1 MNETPSSADP
11 LRTKAEEMLAHKSD
25 VFSLPRSA
33 EEMLHELQVHHIE
46 LEMQNEELRRAQLAL
61 EVARDRYVDL
71 YEFAPVGYLTLSHES
86 QINTINLTG
95 ASMLGEER
103 QKLFHRSFSRLIVPE
118 HHSRWQIFFVGAM
131 GTMDKQT
138 CALTLQHKDGKRL
151 DVRLDSLLI
160 TTEDGKTELRI
171 ALTDI
176 SEQKRLD
183 KIVQENNADL
193 VRAKSVADKANL
205 AKSDFISSMS
215 HELRSPL
222 NAILGFAQLLEA
234 GTPAPT
240 ESQKARIDQIIQ
252 AGWYLLGL
260 INEILDLAMIESGRQ
275 PMTMESLSLSEVL
288 LDCQAM
294 IEHQANKA
302 GIHIDFPQLDAPC
315 FVYADRTRLKQ
326 ILINLLSNSIKYN
339 RKGGTVVVA
348 VHNDI
353 DGRVHIGVKDTGQ
366 GLSPEKL
373 KQLFQPFNRMGQQA
387 GSEEG
392 SGIGLVVSKRLVELM
407 GGRIGVESVVGVG
420 SVFWIE
426 IHLSGLIQSVPSES
440 VLLAPVKAT
449 LEAAVEAVIQAAVQA
464 AQEPLPLTEVPR
476 TVLYVEDNP
485 ANMMLMEQIL
495 ERRSGIKLFK
505 ASNGTSGIALA
516 RIYVP
521 EVILMDINL
530 PGISGI
536 QALRILRADPI
547 TAHIPVIAIS
557 ANAMQRDIEKGL
569 EAGFLSYITKPIKVV
584 EFMDALDKALEY
596 ARRIHTAKNE
606 SDNPS

>member
-1 MNETPSSADP
+1 
-11 LRTKAEEMLAHKSD
+11 
-25 VFSLPRSA
+25 
-33 EEMLHELQVHHIE
+33 
-46 LEMQNEELRRAQLAL
+46 
-61 EVARDRYVDL
+61 
-71 YEFAPVGYLTLSHES
+71 
-86 QINTINLTG
+86 
-95 ASMLGEER
+95 
-103 QKLFHRSFSRLIVPE
+103 
-118 HHSRWQIFFVGAM
+118 
-131 GTMDKQT
+131 MDKQT
-138 CALTLQHKDGKRL
+138 CELTLQHTDAKRM

-160 TTEDGKTELRI
+160 RTEDAHTELRI

-176 SEQKRLD
+176 SEQKRID
-183 KIVQENNADL
+183 KILQENNADL

-234 GTPAPT
+234 GPPLPTP
-240 ESQKARIDQIIQ
+240 SQKARIEQILG
-252 AGWYLLGL
+252 AGWYLLGM

-294 IEHQANKA
+294 IEPQADKT
-302 GIHIDFPQLDAPC
+302 GIRIAFPQLDTPC

-326 ILINLLSNSIKYN
+326 ILINLLSNAIKYN
-339 RKGGTVVVA
+339 RVGGSVDVA
-348 VHNDI
+348 VHTNI
-353 DGRVHIGVKDTGQ
+353 DGRVHIGVQDTGK
-366 GLSPEKL
+366 GLSPDKL

-407 GGRIGVESVVGVG
+407 GGRIGVESVVEVG

-426 IHLSGLIQSVPSES
+426 LHLSALTQSVSS
-440 VLLAPVKAT
+440 DDLLLKPVQ
-449 LEAAVEAVIQAAVQA
+449 AAVEAAIQAAVQA
-464 AQEPLPLTEVPR
+464 DQEKIQLVAAPR

-521 EVILMDINL
+521 EVILMDLNL

-569 EAGFLSYITKPIKVV
+569 EAGFMNYITKPIKVV
-584 EFMDALDKALEY
+584 EFMEALDKALEY
-596 ARRIHTAKNE
+596 ARKINASKNE
-606 SDNPS
+606 EGSRS

>member
-1 MNETPSSADP
+1 MTESTPSDL
-11 LRTKAEEMLAHKSD
+11 LRTKAEERLAHASD
-25 VFSLPRSA
+25 DISLPRSA
-33 EEMLHELQVHHIE
+33 EEMLHELQVHQIE

-61 EVARDRYVDL
+61 EMARDRYVDL
-71 YEFAPVGYLTLSHES
+71 YEFAPVGYLTLSHEA
-86 QINTINLTG
+86 QINSINLTG
-95 ASMLGEER
+95 SAMLGEDR
-103 QKLFHRSFSRLIVPE
+103 KKLFHRSFSRLIVPE
-118 HHSRWQIFFVGAM
+118 HHDHWQRFFADALE
-131 GTMDKQT
+131 TMDKQT
-138 CALTLQHKDGKRL
+138 CEITLQQIDGKRL

-160 TTEDGKTELRI
+160 TTEDARTELRI
-171 ALTDI
+171 ALTDV
-176 SEQKRLD
+176 SEQKRLE
-183 KIVQENNADL
+183 KVLQENNSDL
-193 VRAKSVADKANL
+193 VKAKSVVDKANL

-234 GTPAPT
+234 GTPLPT
-240 ESQKARIDQIIQ
+240 PSQKARIDQIIQ
-252 AGWYLLGL
+252 AGWYLLGM

-275 PMTMESLSLSEVL
+275 PMTMESWSLSEVL
-288 LDCQAM
+288 FDCQAM
-294 IEHQANKA
+294 IEPQAAKS
-302 GIHIDFPQLDAPC
+302 GIRVDFPQLDAPC

-326 ILINLLSNSIKYN
+326 ILINLLSNAIKYN
-339 RKGGTVVVA
+339 RTGGSVDVA
-348 VHNDI
+348 VHTNI
-353 DGRVHIGVKDTGQ
+353 GGRVHIGVQDTGD
-366 GLSPEKL
+366 GLSPDKL

-426 IHLSGLIQSVPSES
+426 IHLSDLTQSASCKD
-440 VLLAPVKAT
+440 VLLEPVQ
-449 LEAAVEAVIQAAVQA
+449 AAVEAAIQAAVLD
-464 AQEPLPLTEVPR
+464 AQVHVQRVVAPR

-505 ASNGTSGIALA
+505 AGNGTSGIALA
-516 RIYVP
+516 RIHVP

-536 QALRILRADPI
+536 QALRILRDDPI

-557 ANAMQRDIEKGL
+557 ANAMLRDIENGL
-569 EAGFLSYITKPIKVV
+569 EAGFMSYITKPIKVV
-584 EFMDALDKALEY
+584 EFMEALDKALKY
-596 ARRIHTAKNE
+596 ARKINAPKNVE
-606 SDNPS
+606 DSQT